1 MIRVLI
7 AEGHTVFREHLQELC
22 SQCHDLVVVA
32 QTSSLQEMLEQM
44 PQAMPD
50 VVIMS
55 LTMPTRSAFEAL
67 RELKR
72 RHPAVP
78 AIVLS
83 LYHHDEYAL
92 HALDAGASGFLMMEQ
107 AQEQLVE
114 TVRMFVLG
122 GTIPHAQSA
131 AI

>member
-7 AEGHTVFREHLQELC
+7 AEAHTALREHLQGLC
-22 SQCHDLVVVA
+22 SQCHDLIVVA
-32 QTSSLQEMLEQM
+32 ETSNPQEMLEQM

-72 RHPAVP
+72 RHSAVP

-92 HALDAGASGFLMMEQ
+92 HALDAGASGLLMMED
-107 AQEQLVE
+107 AQEHLVE
-114 TVRMFVLG
+114 TVRMLVLG
-122 GTIPHAQSA
+122 GTIPHAQFSA
-131 AI
+131 I